1 MNCYIKDYIKRIN
14 INLKKIP
21 IELEIKKNTIQE
33 KFDMIN
39 YKVQYVNIQ
48 NNSINGVIK
57 KGKSKYFF
65 KILKEQEFINEIV
78 GYIEIKDTFPVNK
91 IIEIFEFKNY
101 YISIYEYEKTIGKN
115 KGLLNDFFVEN
126 DIKIEENSQQVI
138 SNIINVYKDN
148 FNTIVEKDKYP
159 MEKFF
164 KDRVETRLKRWYN
177 NEELLKYTI
186 NINGIESKSTMSIIE
201 ETISF
206 FEKKQNLK
214 CSLTQGDPNTL
225 NIGIKPIFFDFA
237 TAGNNPIIAE
247 FSTIFW
253 SVLIAD
259 AYFCPK
265 YHSNSYYRH
274 EKVYDNIEKF
284 KPNIG
289 YKIDNK
295 TKKIHIQSNI
305 KTSKIRMIFIK
316 EYINMLKNLNIEIQ
330 KEVIYFFTM
339 RILCVFDIRT
349 MDEND
354 YFYSIFI
361 LHYLYKNLSYNIYES
376 IINIMNKFENI

>member
-1 MNCYIKDYIKRIN
+1 
-14 INLKKIP
+14 
-21 IELEIKKNTIQE
+21 
-33 KFDMIN
+33 
-39 YKVQYVNIQ
+39 
-48 NNSINGVIK
+48 
-57 KGKSKYFF
+57 
-65 KILKEQEFINEIV
+65 
-78 GYIEIKDTFPVNK
+78 
-91 IIEIFEFKNY
+91 
-101 YISIYEYEKTIGKN
+101 
-115 KGLLNDFFVEN
+115 
-126 DIKIEENSQQVI
+126 
-138 SNIINVYKDN
+138 
-148 FNTIVEKDKYP
+148 